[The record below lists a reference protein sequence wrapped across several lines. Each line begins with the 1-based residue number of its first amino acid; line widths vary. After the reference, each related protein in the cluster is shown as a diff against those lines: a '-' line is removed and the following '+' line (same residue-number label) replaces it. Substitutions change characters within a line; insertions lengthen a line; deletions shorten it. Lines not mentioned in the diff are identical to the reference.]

1 MKKQIKFFIAL
12 AVCIVSIYAFAGS
25 VIPSF
30 IINPANNTKE
40 VQPKTSEAKKK
51 SKDEMREDVVHQS
64 KEMLDGAVVLMRR
77 LAQVNNS
84 CAITQSCNSS
94 GSTSSELLK
103 EIVADS
109 SRCIQY
115 SSSILTELASA
126 IHLASAAAEGV
137 LEESAVFKKAGRKEL
152 NDVLERLKSAALI
165 MSEITY
171 DLEPFIDAKSYK
183 LDYKALEKNLT
194 QHSKKIAAAI
204 KECKGDACLKQL

>member
-1 MKKQIKFFIAL
+1 MKKEIQFFTAL
-12 AVCIVSIYAFAGS
+12 AACIVSIYAFTGAA
-25 VIPSF
+25 IPSF
-30 IINPANNTKE
+30 IINPASNAEK
-40 VQPKTSEAKKK
+40 VQAKTSETKKK

-64 KEMLDGAVVLMRR
+64 KEVLDRAVILMRR

-84 CAITQSCNSS
+84 CAITQNCNSS
-94 GSTSSELLK
+94 ALTTESLQGV
-103 EIVADS
+103 VADS

-115 SSSILTELASA
+115 TSSILIEISSA
-126 IHLASAAAEGV
+126 IHLASAAAEAV

-152 NDVLERLKSAALI
+152 NDVLERLKSADLVISA
-165 MSEITY
+165 ITY
-171 DLEPFIDAKSYK
+171 DLEPFTDTKVYQ